1 MIILDTID
9 QEYLLK
15 VIEYNG
21 DVSPLLKK
29 HDYAKI
35 ASALKS
41 LLEDGC
47 AEYDE
52 QGVRITEKGKAEHD
66 RLKMILQRKYNGW
79 ISPKIDEIIS
89 PIQENDIYLPN
100 NIKSLE

>member
-79 ISPKIDEIIS
+79 ISPKNDEIIS

>member
-21 DVSPLLKK
+21 DISPLLKK

-89 PIQENDIYLPN
+89 PIQENDIYLPD

>member
-1 MIILDTID
+1 MMILDTID

-15 VIEYNG
+15 VIEHNG
-21 DVSPLLKK
+21 DISPLLKK

-66 RLKMILQRKYNGW
+66 RLKMILQRKHNGW

-100 NIKSLE
+100 NIKSIE

>member
-89 PIQENDIYLPN
+89 PIQENDIYLQN